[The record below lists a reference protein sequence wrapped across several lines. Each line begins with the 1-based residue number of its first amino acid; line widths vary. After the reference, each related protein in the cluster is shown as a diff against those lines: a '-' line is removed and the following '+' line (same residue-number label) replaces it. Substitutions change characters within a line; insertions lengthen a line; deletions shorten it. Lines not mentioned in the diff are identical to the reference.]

1 MAYFQIHVHDGNHV
15 ELFRPWNANGGWI
28 MNDGAGRDVDNTMN
42 LFPPQSYSPTFG
54 ANHVITFDTL
64 TRESDH
70 PTFPFSGFCTGEQTH
85 VLLLPSSLP

>member
-1 MAYFQIHVHDGNHV
+1 
-15 ELFRPWNANGGWI
+15 
-28 MNDGAGRDVDNTMN
+28 MNDGAGRVDNTMK

-54 ANHVITFDTL
+54 ANHVITLNTL

>member
-1 MAYFQIHVHDGNHV
+1 
-15 ELFRPWNANGGWI
+15 
-28 MNDGAGRDVDNTMN
+28 MN

-54 ANHVITFDTL
+54 ANHVITLNTL